1 MRKYIITLLLM
12 ILIVVIGINQANS
25 NYQKDVLNT
34 ENKYVETIDKQEEI
48 TYNEVKNKTKPE
60 TNFNIEENDNH
71 IIMIATAYTKSI
83 EEGTH
88 KGITRSG
95 TQVSRGTVA
104 IDPRVIPLGTKIY
117 VEGYGH
123 AECLDTGG
131 DIKHNRIDLYMDSK
145 EECFEFGR
153 REVKVWI
160 ID

>member
-1 MRKYIITLLLM
+1 M

-60 TNFNIEENDNH
+60 TNFNIEENDNY
-71 IIMIATAYTKSI
+71 IIMEATAYTRSI

-88 KGITRSG
+88 RGITRSG
-95 TQVSRGTVA
+95 THVSRGTVA